1 MDLQKM
7 GRFIA
12 ACRKQQNMTQQQLA
26 EKLAVTNQAVSKWET
41 GKGAPDSSIMLALC
55 DALKISV
62 TDLLC
67 GEIVT
72 MENQNKEMEKQLL
85 EMVKQKEESD
95 RHLLMLEWVVGILSA
110 IVLFV
115 PIMVGAL
122 LPMEDWLRPIVVF
135 SGFVPGIA
143 GMCFA
148 MKIEQTAG
156 YYECAE
162 CGHRYVPGY
171 KSVFMAAHMGRTRYM
186 RCPQCGRRSWQKKAL
201 TKE

>member
-7 GRFIA
+7 GSFIA
-12 ACRKQQNMTQQQLA
+12 SCRKQQNMTQQQLA
-26 EKLAVTNQAVSKWET
+26 EKLSVTNQAVSKWET

-72 MENQNKEMEKQLL
+72 QENYDRERENKLLELVAERQNAHKQLL
-85 EMVKQKEESD
+85 RMEI
-95 RHLLMLEWVVGILSA
+95 LLGSICIAGML
-110 IVLFV
+110 
-115 PIMVGAL
+115 L
-122 LPMEDWLRPIVVF
+122 LCVIAAYAQIADWLRIVLILV
-135 SGFVPGIA
+135 
-143 GMCFA
+143 GMLPVLVATPF
-148 MKIEQTAG
+148 MLKIEQTAG
-156 YYECAE
+156 YYECAQ

-171 KSVFMAAHMGRTRYM
+171 KSVFMSAHMGRTRYM
-186 RCPQCGRRSWQKKAL
+186 RCPRCGRRSWQKKVL

>member
-7 GRFIA
+7 GSFIA
-12 ACRKQQNMTQQQLA
+12 SCRKQQNMTQQQLA
-26 EKLAVTNQAVSKWET
+26 EKLMVTNQAVSKWET

-67 GEIVT
+67 GEFVT
-72 MENQNKEMEKQLL
+72 QENYDREMENTLLELVAERQNAHKQLL
-85 EMVKQKEESD
+85 RMEI
-95 RHLLMLEWVVGILSA
+95 LLGSICIAVML
-110 IVLFV
+110 LFCV
-115 PIMVGAL
+115 IAAYVQIA
-122 LPMEDWLRPIVVF
+122 DWLRIVLILV
-135 SGFVPGIA
+135 
-143 GMCFA
+143 GMLPVLVATPF
-148 MKIEQTAG
+148 MLKIEQTAG

-171 KSVFMAAHMGRTRYM
+171 KSVFMSAHMGRTRYM
-186 RCPQCGRRSWQKKAL
+186 RCPRCGRRSWQKKVL

>member
-7 GRFIA
+7 GSFIA
-12 ACRKQQNMTQQQLA
+12 SCRKQQNMTQQQLA
-26 EKLAVTNQAVSKWET
+26 EKLSVTNQAVSKWET

-85 EMVKQKEESD
+85 EMVAERQNAHKQ
-95 RHLLMLEWVVGILSA
+95 LLRLEVLMGIICISVMLLLCVIA
-110 IVLFV
+110 AYA
-115 PIMVGAL
+115 PIA
-122 LPMEDWLRPIVVF
+122 DWLRIVLILV
-135 SGFVPGIA
+135 
-143 GMCFA
+143 GMLPVLVATPF
-148 MKIEQTAG
+148 MLKIEQTAG
-156 YYECAE
+156 YYECAQ

-171 KSVFMAAHMGRTRYM
+171 KSVFVAAHMGRTRYM
-186 RCPQCGRRSWQKKAL
+186 RCPRCGRRSWQKKVL

>member
-7 GRFIA
+7 GSFIA
-12 ACRKQQNMTQQQLA
+12 SCRKQQNMTQQQLA
-26 EKLAVTNQAVSKWET
+26 EKLSVTNQAVSKWET

-72 MENQNKEMEKQLL
+72 QENYDRERENKLLELVAERQNAHKQLL
-85 EMVKQKEESD
+85 RMEI
-95 RHLLMLEWVVGILSA
+95 LLGSICIAGML
-110 IVLFV
+110 
-115 PIMVGAL
+115 L
-122 LPMEDWLRPIVVF
+122 LCVIAAYAQIADWLRIVLILV
-135 SGFVPGIA
+135 GMLPVLIA
-143 GMCFA
+143 TPFML
-148 MKIEQTAG
+148 KIEQTAG

-186 RCPQCGRRSWQKKAL
+186 RCPRCGRRSWQKKVL